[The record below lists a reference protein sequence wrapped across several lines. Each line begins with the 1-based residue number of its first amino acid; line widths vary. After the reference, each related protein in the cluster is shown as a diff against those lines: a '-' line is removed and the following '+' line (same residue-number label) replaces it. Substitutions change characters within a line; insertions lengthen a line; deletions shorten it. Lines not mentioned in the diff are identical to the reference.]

1 MKGPLTGL
9 VGKARQLETAIRNRI
24 ESRTPSRPR
33 GDRQPLEVVHA
44 VVHRVEQ
51 EVQPAGRGRFVFPYG
66 QVRIAIAAA
75 TARDRARLAAACDGP
90 PSLEERIRERLAALH
105 CDVSDLQVKTT
116 FTAAGKND
124 WDDPA
129 FHIDYARTPSG
140 SATSDTAARLDLA
153 VLQGTAER
161 ASYAFAMTTVSI
173 GRGAEVRDARDRLI
187 RTNQVVFVEGT
198 AEINAS
204 VSRRHAHI
212 TRTADGFRL
221 FDDGS
226 SQGTSVVRDG
236 RDVPVTRARGVRL
249 RSGDVIA
256 LGQARIRVKV
266 S

>member
-24 ESRTPSRPR
+24 ESRTPARPR
-33 GDRQPLEVVHA
+33 GDRQPLEVLHAIVHS
-44 VVHRVEQ
+44 VEQ
-51 EVQPAGRGRFVFPYG
+51 EVQPAGRGRLVFPYG
-66 QVRIAIAAA
+66 QIRIWITAA
-75 TARDRARLAAACDGP
+75 TARDRARLAAACEGP
-90 PSLEERIRERLAALH
+90 PSLDERVRERLTALH

-116 FTAAGKND
+116 FTAAGKDD
-124 WDDPA
+124 WEDPA
-129 FHIDYARTPSG
+129 FHIDYARLPSG
-140 SATSDTAARLDLA
+140 GASSDTAVRLDLS

-161 ASYAFAMTTVSI
+161 SNYAFAMTTVSI

-187 RTNQVVFVEGT
+187 RTNQVAFAEG
-198 AEINAS
+198 AGDVNAS

-221 FDDGS
+221 YDDGS
-226 SQGTSVVRDG
+226 SQGTSVLRDG

-249 RSGDVIA
+249 RSADVIV